1 MTPEFYLRAAVV
13 PALSLFPM
21 DMDTANARA
30 MMVAIP
36 LQESSLKFRKQ
47 LENGP
52 ARGYPQFELGLDGA
66 GRAVGGLS
74 LLLKHAVA
82 GPLCARVVDAL
93 DYADL
98 TPRELHGAMTH
109 NDVLAAAM
117 TRALLLTFP
126 GPLPGPQE
134 PEEGWH
140 QYLSCWRP
148 GKPHP
153 EKWLGCYRLAWDTV
167 A

>member
-1 MTPEFYLRAAVV
+1 MQPEFYLRSAVV
-13 PALSLFPM
+13 PALSLLPFA
-21 DMDTANARA
+21 MDTAAARA

-36 LQESSLKFRKQ
+36 LQESGLKHRKQ
-47 LENGP
+47 LAAGP
-52 ARGYPQFELGLDGA
+52 ARGYPQFELGLDPNGK
-66 GRAVGGLS
+66 AVGGLS
-74 LLLKHAVA
+74 LLLKHANA
-82 GPLCARVVDAL
+82 GPLCAQVVNAL
-93 DYADL
+93 DYGDL
-98 TPRELHGAMTH
+98 SPRELHGAMTH

-117 TRALLLTFP
+117 TRLLLWTFP

-140 QYLSCWRP
+140 QYLSTWRP

-153 EKWLGCYRLAWDTV
+153 EKWASCYRLAWDTV